1 VSSGPAIEAIRTARV
16 SGNQTRADELERD
29 LLRELVERMCNL
41 QEDRQR
47 FEPWGTEG
55 VRKVLRQLDG
65 IQGRHT

>member
-41 QEDRQR
+41 QEDR
-47 FEPWGTEG
+47 
-55 VRKVLRQLDG
+55 RQLDG